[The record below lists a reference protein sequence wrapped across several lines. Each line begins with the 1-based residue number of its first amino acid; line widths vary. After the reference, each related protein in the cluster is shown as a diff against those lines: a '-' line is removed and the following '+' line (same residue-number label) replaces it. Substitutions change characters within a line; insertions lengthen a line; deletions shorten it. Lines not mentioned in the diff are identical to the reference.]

1 MKHDVFISY
10 SRKDLAEVKGL
21 VETLKRAIPGL
32 TYWFDLTGIESGDDF
47 QDRII
52 SAIDNSKYVIFALSE
67 NSIQSTWTKDE
78 VMYAKNTGKKIVP
91 VLLKGAQLKGW
102 FLFKFG
108 RIDCIDITDREQM
121 EKMVLNLSNW
131 IGREVDD
138 SRVEQ
143 PSSKRSK
150 SGFTPELVAASTNKG
165 GRLAAIW
172 AFVCRYWRRILAW
185 AVGVG
190 ALLFACFVLMLWWF
204 LNSDYYNDYVKAHV
218 QAYIANIQQQREG
231 AVMGEE
237 VDSVAILSSRATST
251 NSTTQKSYKVG
262 DYYNVDGK
270 EGVVFEVTSDGRH
283 GKIISLN
290 QTKSS
295 WDDAKSWCTSLGS
308 GWRLPTKEEL
318 QTIYRVKSTLN
329 STLAAEGDEFRG
341 VFWSSNEYD
350 SDCAWRVGMYNGSTY
365 SYRKDYDSYVRAVSA
380 F

>member
-150 SGFTPELVAASTNKG
+150 SGFMPELVAASTNKG

-218 QAYIANIQQQREG
+218 QAYIANVQQQREG
-231 AVMGEE
+231 AV
-237 VDSVAILSSRATST
+237 
-251 NSTTQKSYKVG
+251 TTQNTYKVG

-283 GKIISLN
+283 GKIISRN
-290 QTKSS
+290 ETRSN
-295 WDDAKSWCTSLGS
+295 WEGAKSWCASLGS
-308 GWRLPTKEEL
+308 GWRLPTEEEL

-329 STLAAEGDEFRG
+329 STLVVNGDELK
-341 VFWSSNEYD
+341 VEDLYWSSNDTD
-350 SDCAWRVGMYNGSTY
+350 SIFTLIVSMSNGYTY
-365 SYRKDYDSYVRAVSA
+365 AGNYYKDDDYYVRAVSA